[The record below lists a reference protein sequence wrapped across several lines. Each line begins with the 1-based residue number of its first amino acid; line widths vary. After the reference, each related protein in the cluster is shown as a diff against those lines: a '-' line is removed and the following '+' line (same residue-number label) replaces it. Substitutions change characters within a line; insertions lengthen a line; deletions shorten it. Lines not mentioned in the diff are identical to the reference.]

1 MKTLQWLQQLTE
13 ETTAAQPK
21 ANAKVKANSKAKAKA
36 KAKGARAARNTKG
49 TFAGRRPP
57 SNPQKLAVFLKM
69 KELYHETKS
78 KPIPGDRKRKGK
90 GASETQ
96 GEYWG
101 FMQQKMAEL
110 AKEGVQGGE
119 RMKLA
124 AKAWKERPGN
134 EGKSKASAKASAEV
148 PKPTEGTKWILF
160 HGTTEPVRLDM
171 LTSDQELMLENG
183 TPHVYVEAPEH

>member
-1 MKTLQWLQQLTE
+1 MK
-13 ETTAAQPK
+13 
-21 ANAKVKANSKAKAKA
+21 
-36 KAKGARAARNTKG
+36 G
-49 TFAGRRPP
+49 
-57 SNPQKLAVFLKM
+57 
-69 KELYHETKS
+69 LYHETKS

-148 PKPTEGTKWILF
+148 PKPTEDEMDLVSWHNRTCALG
-160 HGTTEPVRLDM
+160 HAH
-171 LTSDQELMLENG
+171 Q
-183 TPHVYVEAPEH
+183 